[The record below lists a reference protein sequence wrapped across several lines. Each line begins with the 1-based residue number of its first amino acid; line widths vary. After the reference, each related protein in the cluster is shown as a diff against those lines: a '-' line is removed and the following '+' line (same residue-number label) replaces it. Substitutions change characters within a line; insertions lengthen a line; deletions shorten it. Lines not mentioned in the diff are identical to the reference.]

1 MLKYT
6 FAVFKDFF
14 DNFYLFQRGFMDP
27 LDKVL
32 SVIVLRAIC
41 MVSEDQDRDTN
52 TEDARIHRTGS

>member
-1 MLKYT
+1 
-6 FAVFKDFF
+6 
-14 DNFYLFQRGFMDP
+14 MDP

-32 SVIVLRAIC
+32 SVIILRAIC